1 MTNWP
6 EFSDI
11 ESESGNH
18 LTLINAFALLEVKGA
33 DSVKFLQ
40 GQCSADMESL
50 GAGASLPGAI
60 CTVKGR
66 VVTTFFATQKDDS
79 VFLVM
84 PRNLVAVTADYLKKY
99 AAFYKVE
106 LNQWLHPCIVANT
119 NEADLPE
126 GLYHPCHV
134 QLGDSSFHLGIL
146 NTEQSEKLIA
156 LLQSGDIANLQLTAE
171 NHWLDS
177 LFQAGW
183 VYLDT
188 NLSDLY
194 LPHQLN
200 LDLMGALNFR
210 KGCYTGQEIVAR
222 MEYRGKT
229 KKRLKAIK
237 LSGTLPGS
245 EALPAE
251 IKSPEG
257 QPLGELLQLNSSA
270 DMGLAL
276 LPVDLPE
283 SGVLVGEGNDLQYR
297 EQE

>member
-1 MTNWP
+1 
-6 EFSDI
+6 
-11 ESESGNH
+11 
-18 LTLINAFALLEVKGA
+18 
-33 DSVKFLQ
+33 
-40 GQCSADMESL
+40 
-50 GAGASLPGAI
+50 
-60 CTVKGR
+60 
-66 VVTTFFATQKDDS
+66 
-79 VFLVM
+79 
-84 PRNLVAVTADYLKKY
+84 
-99 AAFYKVE
+99 
-106 LNQWLHPCIVANT
+106 
-119 NEADLPE
+119 
-126 GLYHPCHV
+126 
-134 QLGDSSFHLGIL
+134 
-146 NTEQSEKLIA
+146 
-156 LLQSGDIANLQLTAE
+156 LQLTVE
-171 NHWLDS
+171 NLWLDS

-237 LSGTLPGS
+237 LSGALPGS